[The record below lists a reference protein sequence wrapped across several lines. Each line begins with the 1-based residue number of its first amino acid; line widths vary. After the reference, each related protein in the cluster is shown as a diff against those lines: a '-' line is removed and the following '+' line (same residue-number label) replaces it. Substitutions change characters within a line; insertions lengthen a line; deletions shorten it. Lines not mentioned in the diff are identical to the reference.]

1 MPKRKESCLDWK
13 LHKAEIRDHYL
24 VQDLSLEGLM
34 RYMEETHTF
43 RATCV
48 SPVLLYLVLFGP
60 I

>member
-1 MPKRKESCLDWK
+1 MPKRKEPCLDWTM
-13 LHKAEIRDHYL
+13 HKAEIRDHYL

-34 RYMEETHTF
+34 RYMEETHAF

-48 SPVLLYLVLFGP
+48 FLVFLYLFFLGP

>member
-1 MPKRKESCLDWK
+1 MPKRKESCLDWTS
-13 LHKAEIRDHYL
+13 HKAEVKNYYL

-34 RYMEETHTF
+34 RYMEETHAF

-48 SPVLLYLVLFGP
+48 LLTFLCLVLLGP